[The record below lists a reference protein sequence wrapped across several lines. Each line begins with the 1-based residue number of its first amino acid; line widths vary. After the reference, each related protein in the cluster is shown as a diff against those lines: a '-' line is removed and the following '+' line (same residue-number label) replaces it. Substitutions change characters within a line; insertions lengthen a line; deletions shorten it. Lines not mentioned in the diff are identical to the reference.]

1 MYIKVFSKRNIRAM
15 RIFYEEY
22 ATYEKWQQ
30 LVAKL
35 LWKDNLLLIEK
46 IKDKEIRKKYML
58 KVYKIKGGENRWLT
72 TKKVII
78 KQP

>member
-1 MYIKVFSKRNIRAM
+1 M

-58 KVYKIKGGENRWLT
+58 KVYKIKD
-72 TKKVII
+72 
-78 KQP
+78 

>member
-1 MYIKVFSKRNIRAM
+1 M
-15 RIFYEEY
+15 RIFYEEN